1 MLVIMKK
8 GRLSLKIERKK
19 TVMYSARLVDTGWM
33 LHVRPGISYISL
45 IQNSFVHRRGKEG
58 PGWVFRQMHFENIFV
73 ITSKISSQAN
83 KNVSGSEIEK

>member
-1 MLVIMKK
+1 MWYA
-8 GRLSLKIERKK
+8 RDHEERSFKSKNREEK

-58 PGWVFRQMHFENIFV
+58 PG
-73 ITSKISSQAN
+73 
-83 KNVSGSEIEK
+83 

>member
-1 MLVIMKK
+1 MTYPFTGFTNLTLEFFFLFSFKLPPCGMLVIMKK

-58 PGWVFRQMHFENIFV
+58 PG
-73 ITSKISSQAN
+73 
-83 KNVSGSEIEK
+83 